1 MTNDE
6 ALRIETLSP
15 AHAEDSDLMSAVT
28 ALINEVYEVAEEG
41 LWVPGTT
48 RTSRQEVAS
57 LTQAEQITVARLHE
71 EVVGCVRI
79 QQLAAT
85 VCEFGMLA
93 AAPKRRGTGIG
104 RELVR
109 FAEQYGREAGLDVMQ
124 LELLVPRT
132 WSHPSKE
139 FLADWYGRIGY
150 RVVRTG
156 SIDESYPELAPH
168 LATPC
173 DFVIYQKS
181 LGRRVERPGV
191 ASK

>member
-1 MTNDE
+1 MTSDE

-15 AHAEDSDLMSAVT
+15 GHAEDFALMSALT

-41 LWVPGTT
+41 LWAPGTT

-57 LTQAEQITVARLHE
+57 LTHAGEITVARLDE
-71 EVVGCVRI
+71 ELVGCVRI
-79 QQLAAT
+79 QQLTADI
-85 VCEFGMLA
+85 CEFGMLA

-109 FAEQYGREAGLDVMQ
+109 FAEQYGRDAGLDVMQ
-124 LELLVPRT
+124 LELLVPRE

-139 FLADWYGRIGY
+139 FLATWYGRIGY
-150 RVVRTG
+150 QVVRTG
-156 SIDESYPELAPH
+156 SIDDSYPELAPS

-173 DFVIYQKS
+173 DFVIYHKS
-181 LGRRVERPGV
+181 LR
-191 ASK
+191 A

>member
-1 MTNDE
+1 MKGTSVTNDE
-6 ALRIETLSP
+6 TLRIETLSP
-15 AHAEDSDLMSAVT
+15 AHADDFDLMAAVT

-41 LWVPGTT
+41 LWAPGTT

-57 LTQAEQITVARLHE
+57 LTQAEEITVARLHE

-124 LELLVPRT
+124 LELLVPRR
-132 WSHPSKE
+132 WSHPSKQ

-156 SIDESYPELAPH
+156 SIDESYPELAPR
-168 LATPC
+168 LATTC
-173 DFVIYQKS
+173 DFVIYQKN
-181 LGRRVERPGV
+181 LH
-191 ASK
+191 A